1 MRHCW
6 KSVLVHFE
14 RPQSGIFSCK
24 EAKTQG
30 SIRGRLQRT
39 FPNYIGNVSLSVLN
53 SLQTRS
59 KPIFPRSEECD
70 PPNPRGMNYEV
81 KKNSEGISLPSSL
94 SELSPKTHSPVKG
107 QTTSTE
113 KVSEDDIG
121 LHYATAKK
129 GRVTFQSSSTLPR
142 HFPQHRAVRM
152 GLKHKQKFGCIS
164 SSQLFV
170 TTYLTNQ
177 QKDLFTSTADSF
189 SKSDLFS
196 GNHVIVLLSL
206 RSGYPKR
213 IDITKIIFNIEGSS
227 CVLLLTRALG
237 TSKLSWLTVV
247 LRVGM
252 SSN

>member
-1 MRHCW
+1 
-6 KSVLVHFE
+6 
-14 RPQSGIFSCK
+14 
-24 EAKTQG
+24 
-30 SIRGRLQRT
+30 
-39 FPNYIGNVSLSVLN
+39 
-53 SLQTRS
+53 
-59 KPIFPRSEECD
+59 
-70 PPNPRGMNYEV
+70 MNYEV

-107 QTTSTE
+107 QITSTE

-196 GNHVIVLLSL
+196 GNHVIVPHSL
-206 RSGYPKR
+206 RSGKPNQFCGPKR
-213 IDITKIIFNIEGSS
+213 IDITKIIFDIEGSS